1 MNLELVGALN
11 ELEKERGISKDI
23 LFEAIEA
30 ALVSAYKR
38 NHGNTLNVRV
48 DIAEKTGQIRV
59 FARKDVV
66 DEVLDEAN
74 EISLEE
80 AHAIDPSFEL
90 DDIVEIEVT
99 PSDFGR
105 IAAQTAKQVVIQRI
119 REAERALIY
128 EEFSNRQD
136 DIVTGIVQ
144 RHEHRNVLIDLGK
157 VEAVLPPSEQVPR
170 ENYQRGNRLKVYV
183 ADVKKTTKGPQ
194 VYVSR
199 SHPGLLKRLF
209 ELEVPEIHDGI
220 VEIKGIAREAGNR
233 SKIAVHSSD
242 RNVDPVGAC
251 VGPRGMRV
259 QTIVD
264 ELAGEKI
271 DIVAWDVHPDR
282 FIANALSPSKVVRV
296 IVDPFEKS
304 ARAVVPDYQ
313 LSLAIGKEGQ
323 NARLA
328 ARLTGWKIDIKSES
342 QMRELIALEAL
353 QPQSSLGDVEPQETY
368 VADDQV
374 AEYEVPEMADTFDM
388 TDEEIEIEE
397 IEADVY
403 AEAPL
408 ETLEPF
414 EDDTD
419 EGELTDD
426 LEEFDDFEADLETL
440 DDDLD
445 PDEDVLDSDLDAD
458 VPERETTPAKPK
470 RKRVVVEETLE
481 DLIVD
486 AVDGEDE
493 PLPSL
498 FEVDP
503 DEVAPPEPPPIV
515 DPLTKPVTRKPAAK
529 KQDDKD
535 GRSKRVLRDLSE
547 LAKLIDNDPK
557 E

>member
-11 ELEKERGISKDI
+11 ELEKERGISKEI

-30 ALVSAYKR
+30 ALVSAYKKY
-38 NHGNTLNVRV
+38 HGNTLNIRV

-80 AHAIDPSFEL
+80 AQAIDPSYEL

-99 PSDFGR
+99 PKDFGR

-128 EEFSNRQD
+128 EEFSNRKD
-136 DIVTGIVQ
+136 DIMTGIVQ
-144 RHEHRNVLIDLGK
+144 RHEHRNVIIDLGK
-157 VEAVLPPSEQVPR
+157 VEAVLPPSEQVQR
-170 ENYQRGNRLKVYV
+170 DNYQRGNRLKVYI

-220 VEIKGIAREAGNR
+220 VEIKAIAREAGNR
-233 SKIAVHSSD
+233 SKIAVYSSD

-264 ELAGEKI
+264 ELGGEKI
-271 DIVAWDVHPDR
+271 DIVAWDPQPDR

-296 IVDPFEKS
+296 IIDPFEKS
-304 ARAVVPDYQ
+304 ARAVVPDHQ

-328 ARLTGWKIDIKSES
+328 ARLTGWKIDIKSET

-353 QPQSSLGDVEPQETY
+353 QPKGALPDIFGDTSHDAEEEAVELAAPEQIEAVEEALVEAEASSASDLAEEVAAAPEVETY
-368 VADDQV
+368 
-374 AEYEVPEMADTFDM
+374 
-388 TDEEIEIEE
+388 
-397 IEADVY
+397 
-403 AEAPL
+403 
-408 ETLEPF
+408 
-414 EDDTD
+414 
-419 EGELTDD
+419 
-426 LEEFDDFEADLETL
+426 EEFDEVEDALESY
-440 DDDLD
+440 DDLAPEFEED
-445 PDEDVLDSDLDAD
+445 DEPEDEMDVDELEMELDEDDS
-458 VPERETTPAKPK
+458 EIEPAPSKPK
-470 RKRVVVEETLE
+470 RKRAKMEESLDE
-481 DLIVD
+481 LMVD
-486 AVDGEDE
+486 ADDEDD

-503 DEVAPPEPPPIV
+503 EEAGLHEPAPV
-515 DPLTKPVTRKPAAK
+515 VGLKSKPMIKKPSAK
-529 KQDDKD
+529 KKDDKEKRD
-535 GRSKRVLRDLSE
+535 GKRVLRDLSE

>member
-11 ELEKERGISKDI
+11 ELEKERGISKEI

-66 DEVLDEAN
+66 DEVLDEPN

-128 EEFSNRQD
+128 EEFSNRKD

-144 RHEHRNVLIDLGK
+144 RHEHRNVMIDLGK
-157 VEAVLPPSEQVPR
+157 VEAVLPPSEQVQR
-170 ENYQRGNRLKVYV
+170 ENYQRGNRLKIYV

-209 ELEVPEIHDGI
+209 ELEVPEIHDGV

-233 SKIAVHSSD
+233 SKIAVHSLD

-271 DIVAWDVHPDR
+271 DIVAWDSHPDQ

-353 QPQSSLGDVEPQETY
+353 QPKSPLAEAEPEDEAYADDEATELVATEAESPAGGDHEADELEAPLVEDLVPDDEDLEVFEGEATEPFADFGDVEP
-368 VADDQV
+368 
-374 AEYEVPEMADTFDM
+374 
-388 TDEEIEIEE
+388 
-397 IEADVY
+397 
-403 AEAPL
+403 
-408 ETLEPF
+408 
-414 EDDTD
+414 
-419 EGELTDD
+419 G
-426 LEEFDDFEADLETL
+426 
-440 DDDLD
+440 
-445 PDEDVLDSDLDAD
+445 DLDAEESID
-458 VPERETTPAKPK
+458 LEVDIMERTEEPAKPK
-470 RKRVVVEETLE
+470 RKRVIVEEPLE
-481 DLIVD
+481 ELIVD
-486 AVDGEDE
+486 AVEGEDE

-498 FEVDP
+498 FEADP
-503 DEVAPPEPPPIV
+503 AEAAPPESPPIA
-515 DPLTKPVTRKPAAK
+515 DLKPKPIPQKGAAK
-529 KQDDKD
+529 KKDDKAEDD
-535 GRSKRVLRDLSE
+535 GKRVLRDLSE